1 MVSAYT
7 VSLDLVLLHMTHEWC
22 FLWFVACK
30 LDVDGNCFQV
40 TLAANGKSADCSVE
54 EEPWK
59 REK

>member
-1 MVSAYT
+1 MVLG
-7 VSLDLVLLHMTHEWC
+7 VFE
-22 FLWFVACK
+22 FLITLFITIYNPSSGGLGCVC
-30 LDVDGNCFQV
+30 GNCFQV

>member
-1 MVSAYT
+1 MQYN
-7 VSLDLVLLHMTHEWC
+7 LDLVLLHITPGVVFWY
-22 FLWFVACK
+22 VACK
-30 LDVDGNCFQV
+30 LDVDDNYFQV